1 MKYVQSP
8 LDVQQSA
15 RNFRIVR
22 GVPTDVL
29 PVKKLNEHAKLPTY
43 GSDLAAGMDLYA
55 NLFEDGVQFVTL
67 EPGSRRLVKTGIAI
81 ACPPGHYARVAPRS
95 GLAYKHGIDVLAG
108 VVDEDYRGDV
118 GVILINTGSEP
129 FTFSHGERIAQ
140 LIIEKYTPCY
150 IAEAEELPSAS
161 RGDAGYGSTG
171 TT

>member
-1 MKYVQSP
+1 MKYTQP
-8 LDVQQSA
+8 AFDVQQSA

-22 GVPTDVL
+22 GTPIDVL
-29 PVKKLNEHAKLPTY
+29 PVKKLNEHAEMPQY
-43 GSDLAAGMDLYA
+43 GSDLAAGMDLRA
-55 NLFEDGVQFVTL
+55 NLRADGVEIATL
-67 EPGSRRLVKTGIAI
+67 EPGARRLVKTGIAI
-81 ACPPGHYARVAPRS
+81 ACPAGHYARIAPRS

-118 GVILINTGSEP
+118 GVILINTGSED

-150 IAEAEELPSAS
+150 VAEAEELPEAG
-161 RGDAGYGSTG
+161 RGDAGFGSTG